1 MNRSVV
7 RVVATSTAVL
17 GVLLAFAVPAGAHGR
32 GIVVK
37 PGESIQAAVDAA
49 PPGATIYVKRGTYAE
64 NVAITKDGITLL
76 SRGAKLVPPTTTP
89 PRNACSFGDPA
100 SDPSATEGICVV
112 GAVSFPDPEGFPV
125 VTDPVRNVTISGF
138 DVAGFPG
145 SGIFFFGAD
154 NPVVSRNVTTDN
166 EEYGIVRFSSS
177 GGKIVGN
184 RASGSAEAG
193 IYVGDSPNA
202 DVLVAGN
209 DASDNEQFGFFFRDA
224 AHGDVVGNR
233 AHGNCMGA
241 IVLNTGGNVA
251 ADWRFTANRINDN
264 SRFCP
269 ANAEEQ
275 TDASSGIG
283 IAIAGASDNRIYGNY
298 IRDNTPSGGVDFA
311 GGVVVADIGI
321 PGANPPSGN
330 VVKRNVILGNQ
341 PDIFW
346 DGSGNGNVFDDNLCR
361 TSVPDGLCDSWHS
374 GHHRSGWH
382 SDDHGSGWHSSDHGS
397 SRH

>member
-1 MNRSVV
+1 MSRSVL

-17 GVLLAFAVPAGAHGR
+17 GVMLATAVSAGAHR
-32 GIVVK
+32 AIVVK

-49 PPGATIYVKRGTYAE
+49 SPGSTIYVKRGTYAE

-76 SRGAKLVPPTTTP
+76 SRGAKIVPPTTP
-89 PRNACSFGDPA
+89 APNACSFGEPA
-100 SDPSATEGICVV
+100 TDGICGV
-112 GAVSFPDPEGFPV
+112 GEISFPDPEGPPV
-125 VTDPVRNVTISGF
+125 VSAPVRNVTISGF
-138 DVAGFPG
+138 KVAGFPG

-154 NPVVSRNVTTDN
+154 NPVIKRNVTTDN
-166 EEYGIVRFSSS
+166 EEYGVARFDSS
-177 GGKIVGN
+177 GGRIVDN
-184 RASGSAEAG
+184 EASGSEEAG
-193 IYVGDSPNA
+193 IYVGDSPDA

-209 DASDNEQFGFFFRDA
+209 EASDNGAFGLFFRDA

-233 AHGNCMGA
+233 VHGNCIGA
-241 IVLNTGGNVA
+241 IVFNTGGNVA
-251 ADWRFTANRINDN
+251 ADWTFTANRITENN
-264 SRFCP
+264 AFCP
-269 ANAEEQ
+269 PNEEEG

-283 IAIAGASDNRIYGNY
+283 IAIAGAADNKIYGNY
-298 IRDNTPSGGVDFA
+298 IRDNTPSGEVDFA

-346 DGSGNGNVFDDNLCR
+346 DGTGSGNVFERNLCR

-374 GHHRSGWH
+374 GHHGSSWR
-382 SDDHGSGWHSSDHGS
+382 SDDHWRG
-397 SRH
+397 RH